1 MLLLIVL
8 AVYCLLYIRGRSAIS
23 PWCGKTVY
31 LNITVLNVSGGFVK
45 YGREEGK
52 KEGQKVG
59 KKKGRKGGRVFQT
72 IDALLKNGLNC

>member
-1 MLLLIVL
+1 M
-8 AVYCLLYIRGRSAIS
+8 C
-23 PWCGKTVY
+23 
-31 LNITVLNVSGGFVK
+31 SGGFVK